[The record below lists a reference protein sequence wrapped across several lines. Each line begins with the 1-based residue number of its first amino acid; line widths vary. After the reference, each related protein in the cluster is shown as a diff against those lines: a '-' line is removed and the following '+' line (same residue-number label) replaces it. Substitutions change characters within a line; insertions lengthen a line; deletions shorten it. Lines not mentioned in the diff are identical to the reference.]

1 MTGVQISE
9 LAFKAGCRPEFCLL
23 GAAILLGVLHLAWAA
38 YAARMTQGLK
48 WGAGARDTDRPLG
61 KVAGRLD
68 RAYKNYMETFPFF
81 AAAVLLAT
89 VTGKLGELSL
99 WGSLLY
105 VVARIVYV
113 PLYALGVPTVRS
125 LVWFVSLVGLLM
137 VLAAP
142 FV

>member
-1 MTGVQISE
+1 MEQVSLYVDE
-9 LAFKAGCRPEFCLL
+9 RSLLAVAV
-23 GAAILLGVLHLAWAA
+23 ALGVLHLACAA
-38 YAARMTQGLK
+38 YAARATQGLK
-48 WGAGARDTDRPLG
+48 WGAGPRDEPRPMG

-68 RAYKNYMETFPFF
+68 RAFKNYMETFPFF
-81 AAAVLLAT
+81 AAALLLAMNM
-89 VTGKLGELSL
+89 GKLGELTL

-105 VVARIVYV
+105 VAARIAYV

-125 LVWFVSLVGLLM
+125 LVWFVSFVGLLM

>member
-1 MTGVQISE
+1 MFQ
-9 LAFKAGCRPEFCLL
+9 AGCRPEFCLL
-23 GAAILLGVLHLAWAA
+23 GAAILLGLLHMLWAA
-38 YAARMTQGLK
+38 YAARTTQGLK
-48 WGAGARDTDRPLG
+48 WAAGARDVDRPMG

-89 VTGKLGELSL
+89 VAGKLGELSL

-105 VVARIVYV
+105 VAARIVYV

-137 VLAAP
+137 VLAAS